1 MSGVGRFPARASA
14 GALCRGSRKLRYRCR
29 SPGHQVRLF
38 LGAVAVVGSGAG
50 SRSAASSASALRAWP
65 GWPGRPRWPRR
76 SRAGSRCSRFAPP
89 RPAAPRPPSRAAA
102 GRASP
107 GISGS
112 RVDPAPPTPT
122 ARSPRPPPRG
132 AASAVVPLPCRN
144 SAPRPPRPHRS
155 SYPVDAHDQPC
166 NPGAPRPTRAS
177 TARERGPADTVAVV
191 LNACIAVRPS
201 ARLGSGTVPVL
212 AAGRLLANDGGAHH
226 PPHRRFIAQP
236 TGGAAGA
243 RAPERRAR
251 WARTGKGLAGHAAAH
266 CRPLTADLW
275 VRYRKR
281 PQGGGCALPSCE
293 DQGRPVRRIGRC

>member
-65 GWPGRPRWPRR
+65 GWPGRPRWPR
-76 SRAGSRCSRFAPP
+76 SSAGSRCSRFAPP

-144 SAPRPPRPHRS
+144 FAPRPPRPHRS

-166 NPGAPRPTRAS
+166 NPGAPRPGRAS

-191 LNACIAVRPS
+191 LNACVAVRPS

-226 PPHRRFIAQP
+226 HH
-236 TGGAAGA
+236 TAASS
-243 RAPERRAR
+243 PSRRA
-251 WARTGKGLAGHAAAH
+251 ARRVQGLRNGELAGREPGKGSPGTLPH
-266 CRPLTADLW
+266 TADL
-275 VRYRKR
+275 
-281 PQGGGCALPSCE
+281 
-293 DQGRPVRRIGRC
+293 

>member
-1 MSGVGRFPARASA
+1 MLGVGRFPARASA

-65 GWPGRPRWPRR
+65 GWPGRPRWPR
-76 SRAGSRCSRFAPP
+76 SSAGSCCSRFAPP

-144 SAPRPPRPHRS
+144 SAPLRPHRS

-166 NPGAPRPTRAS
+166 NPGAPRPARAS

-191 LNACIAVRPS
+191 LNACV
-201 ARLGSGTVPVL
+201 
-212 AAGRLLANDGGAHH
+212 AGRPAARTGSVPEPSRAEGRTDGGAHH
-226 PPHRRFIAQP
+226 QPHRRFVAQP

-251 WARTGKGLAGHAAAH
+251 WARTGKGLAGHAA
-266 CRPLTADLW
+266 DL
-275 VRYRKR
+275 
-281 PQGGGCALPSCE
+281 
-293 DQGRPVRRIGRC
+293 

>member
-76 SRAGSRCSRFAPP
+76 SSAGSRCSRFAPP

-132 AASAVVPLPCRN
+132 AASAIVPLPCRN
-144 SAPRPPRPHRS
+144 SAPRPLRPHRS

-166 NPGAPRPTRAS
+166 NPGAPRPARAS

-191 LNACIAVRPS
+191 LNACVAVRPQRGS
-201 ARLGSGTVPVL
+201 ARELFPSWRPVACSRTTAAPITHHTAASSPSRRAARRVQGL
-212 AAGRLLANDGGAHH
+212 RNGELAGRE
-226 PPHRRFIAQP
+226 P
-236 TGGAAGA
+236 
-243 RAPERRAR
+243 
-251 WARTGKGLAGHAAAH
+251 GKGSPGTLPH
-266 CRPLTADLW
+266 TADL
-275 VRYRKR
+275 
-281 PQGGGCALPSCE
+281 
-293 DQGRPVRRIGRC
+293 